1 MRRAALAGRAAAR
14 MGHARSRR
22 FGGTDLLQRQR
33 AADRRVG
40 GPFENM
46 GAQLLREVAERVL
59 GDATRG
65 MFASMTV
72 PVLMTH

>member
-1 MRRAALAGRAAAR
+1 
-14 MGHARSRR
+14 
-22 FGGTDLLQRQR
+22 
-33 AADRRVG
+33 
-40 GPFENM
+40 M